1 MGSSTFQS
9 NKPYGPARPLG
20 RLAAPLLAPVFRQR
34 GFTQAQILAQ
44 WPAIVGH
51 ELARF
56 TLPERIR
63 WPRRSVQEQ
72 AGGKGTPSR
81 TRPSRGAVL
90 VIRVDG
96 PLAIEVQHSSAH
108 IMERVNAFFGYDAIG
123 SLKIVQAPLPP
134 SPETRR
140 RTIRPL
146 SAAGEQKLN
155 QQLEG
160 IGHEHLRLAL
170 KRLGRAVNLRG

>member
-1 MGSSTFQS
+1 MGSRTFQA
-9 NKPYGPARPLG
+9 NRHYGPARPLG

-63 WPRRSVQEQ
+63 WPRRSAQVRD
-72 AGGKGTPSR
+72 GKASPP
-81 TRPSRGAVL
+81 TRASSGAVL

-96 PLAIEVQHSSAH
+96 PLAIEVQHSSAQ
-108 IMERVNAFFGYDAIG
+108 IVERVNAFFGYDAIG
-123 SLKIVQAPLPP
+123 SLKIIQAPLPP
-134 SPETRR
+134 VTETRR
-140 RTIRPL
+140 PTIRPL
-146 SAAGEQKLN
+146 SSAGEQKLRR
-155 QQLEG
+155 QLEG

-170 KRLGRAVNLRG
+170 KRLGRAVYLRE